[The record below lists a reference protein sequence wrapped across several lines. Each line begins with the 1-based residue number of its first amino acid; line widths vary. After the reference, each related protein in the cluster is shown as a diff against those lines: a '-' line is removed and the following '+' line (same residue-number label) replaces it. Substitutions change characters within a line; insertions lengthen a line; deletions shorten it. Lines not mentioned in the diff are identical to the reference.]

1 MSSLVITKESGN
13 LFKFELDGGTPI
25 RNDQNRLLTNGDY
38 CNFKTANGASIV
50 QKQNILYSEVT
61 LIASGTFTFASV
73 TDMWD
78 KLQEVGFFDGLGTGG
93 GGGGGVDTFLE
104 LLDNFSSYLGR
115 DGQVLVV
122 NESEQKI
129 ESQAIA
135 LFTPELLTKL
145 NNIEVEA
152 QKNVRSDWDVTD
164 PEDDRGIDNKPP
176 SFSTTILTARFSGD
190 GQTYDLPENAVAVKG
205 YINDGVQHLE
215 QTGFESD
222 LNTFTQ
228 SGVTVTFKKTITTG
242 QRITIDYYI

>member
-73 TDMWD
+73 TDLWD
-78 KLQEVGFFDGLGTGG
+78 KLQEVGFFDGLASGG
-93 GGGGGVDTFLE
+93 GGGGFDTFIE
-104 LLDNFSSYLGR
+104 LLDTPASYIGD
-115 DGQVLVV
+115 DGKVLVV
-122 NESEQKI
+122 NESEQKVI
-129 ESQAIA
+129 FQAIA

-145 NNIEVEA
+145 ENIQAGAEV
-152 QKNVRSDWDVTD
+152 NVQADWDESNPLSD
-164 PEDDRGIDNKPP
+164 AFIQNKPNL
-176 SFSTTILTARFSGD
+176 SATGTFVARFSGI
-190 GQTYDLPENAVAVKG
+190 GQTYDLPANAVAIFAT
-205 YINDGVQHLE
+205 INDAIQHIE

-228 SGVTVTFKKTITTG
+228 SGVTVTFKKSITTG
-242 QRITIDYYI
+242 QRIYIYYYI

>member
-73 TDMWD
+73 SDLWD
-78 KLQEVGFFDGLGTGG
+78 KLQEVGFFDGLASGG
-93 GGGGGVDTFLE
+93 GGGGADTFIE
-104 LLDNFSSYLGR
+104 LLDTPSSYIGN
-115 DGQVLVV
+115 DSKVLVV
-122 NESEQKI
+122 NESEQKVI
-129 ESQAIA
+129 FQALA
-135 LFTPELLTKL
+135 LFTPELLEKL
-145 NNIEVEA
+145 NGIQAGA
-152 QKNVRSDWDVTD
+152 QVNVNADWEETNPESDAY
-164 PEDDRGIDNKPP
+164 IFNKPS
-176 SFSTTILTARFSGD
+176 SFNTTILTARFSGD
-190 GQTYDLPENAVAVKG
+190 GQDYDLPANAVAVKG
-205 YINDGVQHLE
+205 WINDGVQHLE
-215 QTGFESD
+215 QLTFESD

-228 SGVTVTFKKTITTG
+228 AGTTVTFKKAITTG

>member
-1 MSSLVITKESGN
+1 MSSLIITKESGN

-61 LIASGTFTFASV
+61 LIARGTFTFASV
-73 TDMWD
+73 VDLWN
-78 KLQEVGFFDGLGTGG
+78 KLQEVGFFDGLASG

-104 LLDNFSSYLGR
+104 LLDTFSSYLGR

-122 NESEQKI
+122 NESEHKI
-129 ESQAIA
+129 ESQEIA
-135 LFTPELLTKL
+135 LFTAELLDKL
-145 NNIEVEA
+145 NGIQAEAEV
-152 QKNVRSDWDVTD
+152 NVQADWNETNPLSDAF
-164 PEDDRGIDNKPP
+164 INNKPP
-176 SFSTTILTARFSGD
+176 NFNTTILTARFSGD

-228 SGVTVTFKKTITTG
+228 SGVTVTFKKSITTG